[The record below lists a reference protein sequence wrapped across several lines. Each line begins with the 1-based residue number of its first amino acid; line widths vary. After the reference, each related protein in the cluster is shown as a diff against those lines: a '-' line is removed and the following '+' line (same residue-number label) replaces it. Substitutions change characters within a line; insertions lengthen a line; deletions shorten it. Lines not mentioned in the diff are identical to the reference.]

1 MNKNNL
7 RQDYSREERIFL
19 LLGLLIIGS
28 TALSVFYPLLS
39 LVILFGATL
48 WTIFNRHFKSLIIFL
63 PAYLPFQI
71 ALNPAADID
80 LASGRVFIVLLT
92 LIFCIK
98 VIFKEKGWFRLS
110 NLSLAVIFFLLWSSL
125 SIFSAE
131 DSGRFA
137 RKILVFLSIFPLFFL
152 TGTILKK
159 ISDWE
164 KLFKYWVYSS
174 FLVAILGFGQF
185 CLQFLIGQEFF
196 FKFWS
201 KIVAPILYGANAGES
216 VASNPSWFVGIGGID
231 FLRAIGTFPDPH
243 MLAFYLGMSL
253 PLQAVFIF
261 LNGKKFLWPLGLIS
275 FLTLILTF
283 SRGSYVGL
291 AGIFI
296 WLLFF
301 ILKAK
306 ADRHFALRI
315 KALGNQFKLS
325 RLFALVIIFAVLVSS
340 IAPFRDRFL
349 SIFDFDEGSNQG
361 RLELWSEAV
370 DTVIYNPVLGV
381 GLGNFS
387 NFIRPESKYREPIYA
402 HNTYLDL
409 ATEIGL
415 PGLLAWLLILFIAMK
430 PILPSQFDRVM
441 PLLFATKKLSGQQ
454 ALPLWNLAVGLALLW
469 FALHCLF
476 ETPIFSPQ
484 ILPLF
489 VLLIAFR
496 GHSEARKN
504 RPNLQVGK

>member
-19 LLGLLIIGS
+19 LLGLLIVGS
-28 TALSVFYPLLS
+28 TVLSVFYPLLS
-39 LVILFGATL
+39 LIILFGAII
-48 WTIFNRHFKSLIIFL
+48 WTIFSRHFKSLIIFL

-92 LIFCIK
+92 LIFLHQTVLRGK
-98 VIFKEKGWFRLS
+98 SWLRLS
-110 NLSLAVIFFLLWSSL
+110 NLSLAIIFFLLWSSF
-125 SIFSAE
+125 SIFSAD

-137 RKILVFLSIFPLFFL
+137 RKILVFFSIFPMFFL
-152 TGTILKK
+152 AGVILKK

-164 KLFKYWVYSS
+164 KLFKYWTYSS

-201 KIVAPILYGANAGES
+201 KIIAPVLYGANAGES

-253 PLQAVFIF
+253 PIQAVFIF
-261 LNGKKFLWPLGLIS
+261 LSGKKFLWPLCLIS

-291 AGIFI
+291 AGIFV

-301 ILKAK
+301 ILKSK
-306 ADRHFALRI
+306 TNSHFALKI
-315 KALGNQFKLS
+315 KALGSQLKFS
-325 RLFALVIIFAVLVSS
+325 RIFALIIILAVLVSS

-361 RLELWSEAV
+361 RLELWAEAV

-415 PGLLAWLLILFIAMK
+415 PGLLAWLLILFIAIK
-430 PILPSQFDRVM
+430 PILPSQFDKTA
-441 PLLFATKKLSGQQ
+441 PLLFMKKKLSKKQT
-454 ALPLWNLAVGLALLW
+454 LPLWNLAVSLSLLW

-489 VLLIAFR
+489 VFLIAFR
-496 GHSEARKN
+496 DCHDKYVEIK
-504 RPNLQVGK
+504 